1 MKLTSS
7 NEVTQLLHAWG
18 NGDKEALHKLM
29 PIVYKELH
37 RLAAAYMRKE
47 SPGHTLQT
55 SALVNEAYIKLVNQK
70 NVRWE
75 NRAHFFGIAAQLM
88 RRILVDHARS
98 RSRMKRG
105 ADAQKLSLNE
115 ALVVMAGGAE
125 AFLSL
130 EDALI
135 RLAEI
140 DAKKCRI
147 VEMKMG
153 EVYRARDPR
162 IGRDVAIKILPS
174 HFSQE
179 PDRVRRFEQEARAA
193 GVLNHPN
200 ILAIYDAGTENG
212 SPYLVSELLQGELLR
227 EKLKGNPL
235 TVRKAI
241 DYSLQIARGL
251 SAAHEK
257 GIVHRDLKP
266 ENIFITK
273 EGRAKIL
280 DFGLAKLIHV
290 ELPAG
295 QLNREEFVH
304 HKTESGVVVGTVI
317 YMSPEQV
324 RGLKVDHRSDI
335 FAFGSVLYEMLCGKR
350 PFHGDSQIEVM
361 HAILKA
367 DPPELSKNN
376 TDIPPELERIVLRCL
391 EKDPNHRFQSTNDL
405 AFALE
410 GATSSAAQSVS
421 HQTPRRNASRK
432 ALMAAAVLIL
442 FTVLLLV
449 YWNRILK
456 TESSLQRSE

>member
-1 MKLTSS
+1 MP
-7 NEVTQLLHAWG
+7 EV
-18 NGDKEALHKLM
+18 
-29 PIVYKELH
+29 
-37 RLAAAYMRKE
+37 
-47 SPGHTLQT
+47 
-55 SALVNEAYIKLVNQK
+55 
-70 NVRWE
+70 
-75 NRAHFFGIAAQLM
+75 F
-88 RRILVDHARS
+88 
-98 RSRMKRG
+98 
-105 ADAQKLSLNE
+105 
-115 ALVVMAGGAE
+115 
-125 AFLSL
+125 
-130 EDALI
+130 
-135 RLAEI
+135 
-140 DAKKCRI
+140 
-147 VEMKMG
+147 
-153 EVYRARDPR
+153 
-162 IGRDVAIKILPS
+162 
-174 HFSQE
+174 
-179 PDRVRRFEQEARAA
+179 
-193 GVLNHPN
+193 
-200 ILAIYDAGTENG
+200 
-212 SPYLVSELLQGELLR
+212 
-227 EKLKGNPL
+227 
-235 TVRKAI
+235 
-241 DYSLQIARGL
+241 